1 MWKDDQSGKIYILPL
16 CGNYAILIE
25 VESGSFKEKKTF
37 GNCECLKKIISC
49 VCMSVYQEEY
59 KDNKSNVIS
68 TVTTVA
74 DPLSQTELN

>member
-1 MWKDDQSGKIYILPL
+1 MEEESDLFRGEKSFQ
-16 CGNYAILIE
+16 NY
-25 VESGSFKEKKTF
+25 KYP
-37 GNCECLKKIISC
+37 KKIINY